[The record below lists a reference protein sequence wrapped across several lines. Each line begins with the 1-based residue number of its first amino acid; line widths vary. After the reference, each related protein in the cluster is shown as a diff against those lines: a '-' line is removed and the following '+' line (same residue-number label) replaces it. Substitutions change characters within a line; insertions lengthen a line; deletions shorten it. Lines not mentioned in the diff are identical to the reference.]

1 LLRSLL
7 RCFKQNEMKIA
18 VIGSG
23 PSGWAATKA
32 LTELG
37 HEVTIIDSSLIE
49 SDATDNDTNKTD
61 ETLNRKLFFGS
72 DLPYRN
78 FPFGPSLNSRG
89 VNPTFSFARGGLS
102 LVWGA
107 TMLPY
112 CKEDTSNWL
121 FDISSLENEF
131 RQLSKLIPITGAP
144 DGLSLTYGNFFSRRG
159 IMPSNRIVNIL
170 EHFARID
177 VPEIQVGLSR
187 LAVETGT
194 QVINGCVY
202 CNKCIDGCP
211 LNLIWSSKDSILNA
225 KNLKLRVLK
234 LSESSTGVE
243 IEAVDIDGNHQVLC
257 EYEKVFVATGS
268 LEAFRILASSKI
280 VSEEGILKDSATFFL
295 PLIALPKLGKLL
307 HNSFG
312 LSQVF
317 IRLNKKDSTAA
328 CQFQLYEYSDDLIVR
343 AKKALPLG
351 TLIPNS
357 ILGFFLKR
365 MMVAIGY
372 LDGANSPS
380 IQMRLLRDGSVL
392 NSLAING
399 KSIEGRNQLIKH
411 SIKRLSK
418 YIRKSGLLPIP
429 FLTQIALPGE
439 GVHFGSWLPMGE
451 KSDVLGRP
459 NGSQH
464 IHVVDSSVL
473 PTIAPG
479 PITFTVMANAMR
491 IAKAAVK

>member
-1 LLRSLL
+1 
-7 RCFKQNEMKIA
+7 MKIV

-23 PSGWAATKA
+23 PSGWAATKT

-49 SDATDNDTNKTD
+49 SDATDSHSKNFDA
-61 ETLNRKLFFGS
+61 TLNRKLYFGS

-78 FPFGPSLNSRG
+78 FPFGPSLNSQE
-89 VNPTFSFARGGLS
+89 VNPIFSFANGGLS

-112 CKEDTSNWL
+112 CKEDTLNWP
-121 FDISSLENEF
+121 FDVSSLENEF
-131 RQLSKLIPITGAP
+131 RELSEVIPITGGC
-144 DGLSLTYGNFFSRRG
+144 DGLSPTYGNFYSRRG

-170 EHFARID
+170 EHFARND

-194 QVINGCVY
+194 HGIEGCVY
-202 CNKCIDGCP
+202 CNKCINGCP
-211 LNLIWSSKDSILNA
+211 LNLIWSSKDSIFKA

-234 LSESSTGVE
+234 LNESITGVE
-243 IEAVDIDGNHQVLC
+243 VEAVDIDGEHKVLVGF
-257 EYEKVFVATGS
+257 EKVFLATGS
-268 LEAFRILASSKI
+268 LESFRILANSRI
-280 VSEEGILKDSATFFL
+280 VSQEGILKDSATFFL

-317 IRLNKKDSTAA
+317 IRLNRTDSKVAS
-328 CQFQLYEYSDDLIVR
+328 QFQLYEYSEDLIAR
-343 AKKALPLG
+343 AKKALPFGALM
-351 TLIPNS
+351 PNS
-357 ILGFFLKR
+357 IFKVFLKR

-372 LDGANSPS
+372 LDGADSPG
-380 IQMRLLRDGSVL
+380 IQMRLVDDGSVL
-392 NSLAING
+392 NSLARDG
-399 KSIEGRNQLIKH
+399 KGLEERNQVIKL

-418 YIRKSGLLPIP
+418 HIMKSGLFPIP

-451 KSDVLGRP
+451 KSDLLGRP
-459 NGSQH
+459 IGSQN

>member
-1 LLRSLL
+1 
-7 RCFKQNEMKIA
+7 MKLA

-23 PSGWAATKA
+23 PSGWAVTKT
-32 LTELG
+32 LTDLG
-37 HEVTIIDSSLIE
+37 HQVTIIDSSLIE
-49 SDATDNDTNKTD
+49 SDVTDNDTNNID
-61 ETLNRKLFFGS
+61 ATLNKKLYFGS
-72 DLPYRN
+72 DLPYRS
-78 FPFGPSLNSRG
+78 FPFGPSLNSQE
-89 VNPTFSFARGGLS
+89 VNPIFSFARGGLS

-112 CKEDTSNWL
+112 CKEDTLNWP
-121 FDISSLENEF
+121 FDVSSLENEF
-131 RQLSKLIPITGAP
+131 RELSEVIPITGGR
-144 DGLSLTYGNFFSRRG
+144 DGLSPSYGNFYSRRG
-159 IMPSNRIVNIL
+159 ILPSNRILKVL

-194 QVINGCVY
+194 HEIEGCVY
-202 CNKCIDGCP
+202 CNKCINGCP
-211 LNLIWSSKDSILNA
+211 LNLIWSSKDSNF
-225 KNLKLRVLK
+225 KSENLKLRVLK
-234 LSESSTGVE
+234 LNESSIGVE
-243 IEAVDIDGNHQVLC
+243 VEAVDIDGEHKVLDGF
-257 EYEKVFVATGS
+257 EKVFIATGS
-268 LEAFRILASSKI
+268 LESFRILANSKI
-280 VSEEGILKDSATFFL
+280 VSQEGILKDSATFFL

-317 IRLNKKDSTAA
+317 IRLNRTDSKVAS
-328 CQFQLYEYSDDLIVR
+328 QFQLYEYSDDLIAR
-343 AKKALPLG
+343 AKKALPFG
-351 TLIPNS
+351 ALIPNS
-357 ILGFFLKR
+357 ILRFFLKR

-372 LDGANSPS
+372 LDGADSPG
-380 IQMRLLRDGSVL
+380 IQMRLVDDGSVL
-392 NSLAING
+392 NSLARDG
-399 KSIEGRNQLIKH
+399 KSWEERNQVIKL

-418 YIRKSGLLPIP
+418 HIMNLGLFPIP

-451 KSDVLGRP
+451 KSDLLGRP
-459 NGSQH
+459 IGSEL

>member
-1 LLRSLL
+1 MR
-7 RCFKQNEMKIA
+7 IA

-23 PSGWAATKA
+23 PSGWAATKT

-37 HEVTIIDSSLIE
+37 HEVTVIDSSLIE
-49 SDATDNDTNKTD
+49 SDATDNHTNKFNA
-61 ETLNRKLFFGS
+61 TLNRKLYFGS

-78 FPFGPSLNSRG
+78 FPFGPSLNSQE
-89 VNPTFSFARGGLS
+89 VNPIFSFASGGLS

-112 CKEDTSNWL
+112 CKEDTLNWP
-121 FDISSLENEF
+121 FDVSILENEF
-131 RQLSKLIPITGAP
+131 RELSEVIPITGAC
-144 DGLSLTYGNFFSRRG
+144 DGLSSTYGNFYSRRG
-159 IMPSNRIVNIL
+159 IMPSNRVVNVL
-170 EHFARID
+170 EHFTRID

-187 LAVETGT
+187 LAVETGAHG
-194 QVINGCVY
+194 IEGCVY
-202 CNKCIDGCP
+202 CNKCINGCP
-211 LNLIWSSKDSILNA
+211 LNLIWSSKESIFKA
-225 KNLKLRVLK
+225 KNLKSRVLR
-234 LSESSTGVE
+234 LNESSAGVQ
-243 IEAVDIDGNHQVLC
+243 IETVDIDG
-257 EYEKVFVATGS
+257 EYKVFDGFEKVFLATGS
-268 LEAFRILASSKI
+268 LESFRILANSKI
-280 VSEEGILKDSATFFL
+280 VSQEGTLKDSATFFL

-317 IRLNKKDSTAA
+317 IRLNKNDSKVAS
-328 CQFQLYEYSDDLIVR
+328 QFQLYEYSEELILR
-343 AKKALPLG
+343 AKKAFPLG
-351 TLIPNS
+351 TLIPKS
-357 ILGFFLKR
+357 ILRFFLKR

-372 LDGANSPS
+372 LDGAHSPG
-380 IQMRLLRDGSVL
+380 IQMRLLDDGSVL
-392 NSLAING
+392 NSLARDG
-399 KSIEGRNQLIKH
+399 KGWKERNRVIKL

-418 YIRKSGLLPIP
+418 HIMKSGLLPLP

-451 KSDVLGRP
+451 KSDLLGRP
-459 NGSQH
+459 IGFKH

>member
-1 LLRSLL
+1 
-7 RCFKQNEMKIA
+7 MKIA
-18 VIGSG
+18 IIGSG
-23 PSGWAATKA
+23 PSGWAATRT
-32 LTELG
+32 LIELG
-37 HEVTIIDSSLIE
+37 HDVTLIDSSLIE
-49 SDATDNDTNKTD
+49 RDASANDIKKID
-61 ETLNRKLFFGS
+61 STLNRKLYFGS

-78 FPFGPSLNSRG
+78 FPFGPSINSEE
-89 VNPTFSFARGGLS
+89 VNPIFSFASGGLS

-112 CKEDTSNWL
+112 CKEDTLNWPIDL
-121 FDISSLENEF
+121 SSLENEF
-131 RQLSKLIPITGAP
+131 YELSKVIPITGVS
-144 DGLSLTYGNFFSRRG
+144 DGLSTTYGNFYSRRG

-170 EHFARID
+170 EHFAHID
-177 VPEIQVGLSR
+177 VPEIQVGLAR

-194 QVINGCVY
+194 DAIEGCVY
-202 CNKCIDGCP
+202 CNKCLNGCP
-211 LNLIWSSKDSILNA
+211 LNLIWSTKDFNFKT

-234 LSESSTGVE
+234 LKESSRGVE
-243 IEAVDIDGNHQVLC
+243 VEAVDIDGENQVLDGF
-257 EYEKVFVATGS
+257 EKVFLATGS
-268 LEAFRILASSKI
+268 IESFRILANSKI
-280 VSEEGILKDSATFFL
+280 VSQEGTLKDSATFFL

-317 IRLNKKDSTAA
+317 IRLNKNDTKVAS
-328 CQFQLYEYSDDLIVR
+328 QFQLYEYSEELILR

-351 TLIPNS
+351 AIIPSS
-357 ILGFFLKR
+357 ILRFFLKR

-372 LDGANSPS
+372 LDGADSPG
-380 IQMRLLRDGSVL
+380 IQMRLLDNGSVL
-392 NSLAING
+392 NSLALDG
-399 KSIEGRNQLIKH
+399 KGWEERNQTIKL

-418 YIRKSGLLPIP
+418 HIRKSGLLPVP

-451 KSDVLGRP
+451 KSDLLGRP
-459 NGSQH
+459 IGSNH

-491 IAKAAVK
+491 IAKAAVE

>member
-1 LLRSLL
+1 
-7 RCFKQNEMKIA
+7 MKIA

-23 PSGWAATKA
+23 PSGWAVTKK

-37 HEVTIIDSSLIE
+37 HDVTIIDSSLIE
-49 SDATDNDTNKTD
+49 SDATENDINKID
-61 ETLNRKLFFGS
+61 ATLNRKLYFGS

-78 FPFGPSLNSRG
+78 FPFGPSINSQG
-89 VNPTFSFARGGLS
+89 VNPILSFARGGLS

-121 FDISSLENEF
+121 FDISTLENEF
-131 RQLSKLIPITGAP
+131 RELSKMIPITGAS
-144 DGLSLTYGNFFSRRG
+144 DGLSLTYGNFYSRRG

-170 EHFARID
+170 EHFARIN

-194 QVINGCVY
+194 HAIKGCVY
-202 CNKCIDGCP
+202 CNKCINGCP
-211 LNLIWSSKDSILNA
+211 LNLIWSSNDSTSKE

-243 IEAVDIDGNHQVLC
+243 IEVVDIVGKQQVLVGF
-257 EYEKVFVATGS
+257 EKVFLATGS
-268 LEAFRILASSKI
+268 LESFRILANSKV
-280 VSEEGILKDSATFFL
+280 VSKEGILKDSATFFL
-295 PLIALPKLGKLL
+295 PLIALPKLGKLR

-317 IRLNKKDSTAA
+317 IRLNKNDSMIAT
-328 CQFQLYEYSDDLIVR
+328 QFQLYEYSEDLITR
-343 AKKALPLG
+343 AQKALPFG
-351 TLIPNS
+351 ALIPNS
-357 ILGFFLKR
+357 ILRFFLKR

-372 LDGANSPS
+372 LDGADSPG
-380 IQMRLLRDGSVL
+380 IQMCLLEDGSVL
-392 NSLAING
+392 NRLAPNG
-399 KSIEGRNQLIKH
+399 KGFKERNQFIKL

-451 KSDVLGRP
+451 KSDLLGRP
-459 NGSQH
+459 IGSQN

-491 IAKAAVK
+491 IAKAAVE

>member
-1 LLRSLL
+1 
-7 RCFKQNEMKIA
+7 MKIA

-23 PSGWAATKA
+23 PSGWAATKT
-32 LTELG
+32 LTKLG

-49 SDATDNDTNKTD
+49 SDATDNGSNNIDA
-61 ETLNRKLFFGS
+61 TLNRKLHFGS

-78 FPFGPSLNSRG
+78 FPFGPSLNSQE
-89 VNPTFSFARGGLS
+89 VNPIFSFARGGLS

-112 CKEDTSNWL
+112 CKEDTLNWP

-131 RQLSKLIPITGAP
+131 RELSEVIPITGAS
-144 DGLSLTYGNFFSRRG
+144 DGLSPTYGNFYSRRG
-159 IMPSNRIVNIL
+159 IMPSNRIINIL

-177 VPEIQVGLSR
+177 LQEIQIGLSR

-194 QVINGCVY
+194 DGIEGCVY
-202 CNKCIDGCP
+202 CNKCINGCP
-211 LNLIWSSKDSILNA
+211 LNLIWSSKDSIFKS

-234 LSESSTGVE
+234 LNESSTGVE
-243 IEAVDIDGNHQVLC
+243 VEAVDIDGEHKVLDGF
-257 EYEKVFVATGS
+257 EKVFLATGS
-268 LEAFRILASSKI
+268 LESFRILANSKI
-280 VSEEGILKDSATFFL
+280 VSQEGTLKDSATFFL

-307 HNSFG
+307 HSSFG
-312 LSQVF
+312 LSQAF
-317 IRLNKKDSTAA
+317 IRLNKNGWKTAS
-328 CQFQLYEYSDDLIVR
+328 QFQLYEYSEDLIAR
-343 AKKALPLG
+343 AKKGLPFG
-351 TLIPNS
+351 SLIPNS
-357 ILGFFLKR
+357 VLRFFLKR

-372 LDGANSPS
+372 LDGADSPS
-380 IQMRLLRDGSVL
+380 IHMRLLEDGSTL
-392 NSLAING
+392 NGLAPNSKG
-399 KSIEGRNQLIKH
+399 YKERNQVIRL
-411 SIKRLSK
+411 SVKRLSR
-418 YIRKSGLLPIP
+418 YIRKSGLLPIA

-451 KSDVLGRP
+451 KSDLLGRP
-459 NGSQH
+459 IGSKR

>member
-1 LLRSLL
+1 
-7 RCFKQNEMKIA
+7 MKIA

-23 PSGWAATKA
+23 PSGWAATKT

-37 HEVTIIDSSLIE
+37 HEVTIIDSSLTE
-49 SDATDNDTNKTD
+49 SDATDNDTNNNNS
-61 ETLNRKLFFGS
+61 TLNRKLYFGS

-78 FPFGPSLNSRG
+78 FPVGPSLNSQE
-89 VNPTFSFARGGLS
+89 VNPIFSFASGGLS

-112 CKEDTSNWL
+112 CKEDTLNWP
-121 FDISSLENEF
+121 FDVSSLENEF
-131 RQLSKLIPITGAP
+131 REISEAIPITGGR
-144 DGLSLTYGNFFSRRG
+144 DGLSPTYGNFYSRRG
-159 IMPSNRIVNIL
+159 IMPSNRIIKIL

-177 VPEIQVGLSR
+177 VQEIQVGLSR

-194 QVINGCVY
+194 QEIEGCVY
-202 CNKCIDGCP
+202 CNKCINGCP
-211 LNLIWSSKDSILNA
+211 LNLIWSSKDSIFKA
-225 KNLKLRVLK
+225 KNLKSRVLR
-234 LSESSTGVE
+234 LNESSAGVE
-243 IEAVDIDGNHQVLC
+243 IETVDIDGEHKVFDGF
-257 EYEKVFVATGS
+257 EKVFLATGS
-268 LEAFRILASSKI
+268 LESFRILANSKI
-280 VSEEGILKDSATFFL
+280 VSKEGTLKDSATFFL

-317 IRLNKKDSTAA
+317 IRLNRTDSEVAS
-328 CQFQLYEYSDDLIVR
+328 QFQLYEYSEDLIAR
-343 AKKALPLG
+343 AKKALPFG
-351 TLIPNS
+351 ALIPNS
-357 ILGFFLKR
+357 ILRFFLKR

-372 LDGANSPS
+372 LDGADSPG
-380 IQMRLLRDGSVL
+380 IQMSLVDDGSVL
-392 NSLAING
+392 NSLARDG
-399 KSIEGRNQLIKH
+399 KGWGERNRVIKL

-418 YIRKSGLLPIP
+418 YIMKSGLFPIP
-429 FLTQIALPGE
+429 FMTQIALPGE

-451 KSDVLGRP
+451 KSDLLGRP
-459 NGSQH
+459 IGSQR